1 MLAWSA
7 SFMFSL
13 ITTARLNDIDPKPG
27 LPTSSPASPTSRRTA
42 SANSCRGTGCKTS
55 QRFRPPERGPHRMGT
70 VLQGTGT
77 EVEWVWF
84 PENALI
90 CMGSENVEGESV
102 SGGMVG
108 RNGAFGA
115 FEACGSRLSYARA
128 LVQRSEEH
136 TSELQ
141 SLMRI
146 SYAVFCLKKKK
157 KNKIP
162 T

>member
-27 LPTSSPASPTSRRTA
+27 LPTSSPASPTSLRTA

-77 EVEWVWF
+77 EVE
-84 PENALI
+84 
-90 CMGSENVEGESV
+90 
-102 SGGMVG
+102 
-108 RNGAFGA
+108 
-115 FEACGSRLSYARA
+115 
-128 LVQRSEEH
+128 RSEEH
-136 TSELQ
+136 TSELK
-141 SLMRI
+141 SLMSI
-146 SYAVFCLKKKK
+146 SYAVFGLKK
-157 KNKIP
+157 N
-162 T
+162 

>member
-1 MLAWSA
+1 MRISDWS
-7 SFMFSL
+7 SDVCSSDL
-13 ITTARLNDIDPKPG
+13 IDPKPG
-27 LPTSSPASPTSRRTA
+27 LPTSSPASPTSLRTA

-128 LVQRSEEH
+128 LVQIRSEEH

-146 SYAVFCLKKKK
+146 SYAVFCL
-157 KNKIP
+157 
-162 T
+162 